1 MEQPEC
7 PLMGEW
13 INKMWFIHTMKCY
26 SAFSKEGNP
35 VICKKT
41 WMDLKDTMLN
51 EINHSQKDKK
61 KTTTHT
67 TTKPIKLNHHIY
79 CIKRLTENAICT
91 SQ

>member
-13 INKMWFIHTMKCY
+13 INKMWFIHIMKCY

-41 WMDLKDTMLN
+41 WMALTDTMLN
-51 EINHSQKDKK
+51 KINHSQKDTPPKK
-61 KTTTHT
+61 KNPKTKTKQKTHHQT
-67 TTKPIKLNHHIY
+67 YKIKSLQLLH
-79 CIKRLTENAICT
+79 
-91 SQ
+91 